1 MEKVWFR
8 ELPQSLF
15 NMVPEK
21 HIYLVCNMQV
31 RSLTELTTP

>member
-1 MEKVWFR
+1 MRTDVAQVWFR

-31 RSLTELTTP
+31 RGS